1 VIRLTWRQF
10 RTQAAV
16 AFAAVV
22 AVAVLAAITG
32 PHVVHFY
39 DTMIVPCG
47 TQGDC
52 GIATNAFLDK
62 YQFLQGAL
70 NAAVLALPALI
81 GIFWGAPLVARELE
95 TGTHRLAWTQSVSR
109 RRWLGVKA
117 GVIGLSTLA
126 VAGVFS
132 LMVTWWSSPFDR
144 VNMNRFTP
152 ALFGERGL
160 TPVGYAAFAFA
171 LGLSAGVLI
180 RRTLPAM
187 AATLAAFIGARLTVT
202 YWVRPHLSAPL
213 RVISKFQF
221 ANGGSPNP
229 GDWVVSSQ
237 TINAAG
243 KVIGDNGGIGSGG
256 RVGFDVGRD
265 GTINFVGVGLC
276 PNKAPVPTLGN
287 PGGPSSSVQAAFQE
301 CADKLGIRE
310 ILHYQPAGRYWAFQW
325 YETAIFIGLALG
337 LVGFCF
343 WWIRSRRD
351 RRTLPR

>member
-1 VIRLTWRQF
+1 MF
-10 RTQAAV
+10 
-16 AFAAVV
+16 
-22 AVAVLAAITG
+22 
-32 PHVVHFY
+32 
-39 DTMIVPCG
+39 
-47 TQGDC
+47 
-52 GIATNAFLDK
+52 
-62 YQFLQGAL
+62 
-70 NAAVLALPALI
+70 
-81 GIFWGAPLVARELE
+81 
-95 TGTHRLAWTQSVSR
+95 RLAWTQSVTR
-109 RRWLGVKA
+109 TRWLPTKLGVVGLAAMAAA
-117 GVIGLSTLA
+117 GLL
-126 VAGVFS
+126 S
-132 LMVTWWSSPFDR
+132 LMVTWWASPLDRAHANVYNTFDER
-144 VNMNRFTP
+144 DIVPVGF
-152 ALFGERGL
+152 ALFAFTLGVIAGL
-160 TPVGYAAFAFA
+160 I
-171 LGLSAGVLI
+171 I

-187 AATLAAFIGARLTVT
+187 AATLVAFIGARLAVT

-213 RVISKFQF
+213 RIISKFQF
-221 ANGGSPNP
+221 GSGGSPNP

-276 PNKAPVPTLGN
+276 PNKAPVPTLGS